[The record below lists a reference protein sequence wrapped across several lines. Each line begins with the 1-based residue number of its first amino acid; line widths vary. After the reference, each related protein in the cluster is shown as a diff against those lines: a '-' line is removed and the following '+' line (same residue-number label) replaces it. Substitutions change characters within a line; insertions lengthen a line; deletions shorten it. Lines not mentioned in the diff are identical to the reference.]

1 MLSMTKRQAEQL
13 KEREGTGLEQ
23 RDPMLSD
30 TDVNTILVNGAKI
43 SLSKLKRARTFN
55 ARLYY
60 YAEIGVYLE
69 VSLSRGAGISD
80 DSREQ
85 LQEIHEEATHIHMR
99 ANKAQHAVATA
110 AANKPKVMKSVK
122 A

>member
-1 MLSMTKRQAEQL
+1 MSMAMTKRQAEML
-13 KEREGTGLEQ
+13 KSAQAEQ
-23 RDPMLSD
+23 NRLSKRHPRLTD
-30 TDVNTILVNGAKI
+30 TDINNILVNGAKI
-43 SLSKLKRARTFN
+43 SLSKLKRARTFD

-85 LQEIHEEATHIHMR
+85 LREIHKEATHIHMH
-99 ANKAQHAVATA
+99 ANKERAMVEATE
-110 AANKPKVMKSVK
+110 
-122 A
+122 